1 MSTGFQI
8 WQSKVAGLMLGLACL
23 LMTTGLNV
31 SHAQTMDAPQLLA
44 QSQEAKPVEVLT
56 GSLLRIHQTATVKVG
71 YREDALPFSFVPK
84 AWRRPVG
91 YSIDICK
98 NLIEAVAR
106 RLDKPLN
113 TQWVPVTAENRFE
126 ALVQGRIDLECGA
139 SSDTA
144 QRRQWVSFSSPIF
157 FTGARLMISR
167 QADLR
172 SVDQL
177 AGKRVGVVAGTTAQ
191 QALAQWLEKRG
202 ARATLLAFDNYPSG
216 FEALEIGAVQA
227 LLGDEVLLYALL
239 AEQDKRDQYRLVGP
253 WVSYDVYG
261 IAFAHDDSA
270 MRALVDAELSRMAA
284 SRELERLY
292 VRWFQRRLP
301 DGQTLDLPMNPTLRA
316 VMDMLAKRTG
326 AR

>member
-1 MSTGFQI
+1 M
-8 WQSKVAGLMLGLACL
+8 VGLMVGLACL
-23 LMTTGLNV
+23 LAATGLNV
-31 SHAQTMDAPQLLA
+31 SNAQTMVASQLLA
-44 QSQEAKPVEVLT
+44 LRQEAKPIEVLT
-56 GSLLRIHQTATVKVG
+56 GTLLRIRQTATVKVG

-98 NLIEAVAR
+98 NLIEAAAR
-106 RLDKPLN
+106 RLDKPLT

-126 ALVQGRIDLECGA
+126 ALMQGRIDLECGA

-157 FTGARLMISR
+157 FTGARLMVSR

-177 AGKRVGVVAGTTAQ
+177 AGKRIGVVAGTTAQ
-191 QALAQWLEKRG
+191 QALAEWLEKKR
-202 ARATLLAFDNYPSG
+202 AHATLLSFDNYLSG
-216 FEALEIGAVQA
+216 FEALESGAVTA

-239 AEQDKRDQYRLVGP
+239 AEQGKRDQYRLVGP

-261 IAFAHDDSA
+261 IAFAHGDSA
-270 MRALVDAELSRMAA
+270 MRALVDAELSRLAA

-301 DGQTLDLPMNPTLRA
+301 NGQTLGLPMNPTLRA
-316 VMDMLAKRTG
+316 VIDMLAKGTG